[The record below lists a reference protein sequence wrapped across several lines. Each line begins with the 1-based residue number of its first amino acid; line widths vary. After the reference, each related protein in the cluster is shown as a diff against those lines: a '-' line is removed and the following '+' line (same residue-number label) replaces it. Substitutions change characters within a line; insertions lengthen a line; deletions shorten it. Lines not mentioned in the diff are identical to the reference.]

1 MSDRYWSPSSRSALV
16 HHCQTP
22 PPRPRHAAA
31 WAGAAGWRGK
41 QEAAPAVGQWEWIA
55 VGQWR
60 FQYYRAVVDC
70 RRPSVNSNSAKVSV
84 RLSFWGCVKAELRNA
99 TEPQL
104 QKRRRLGSASRK
116 GGGSVSG
123 TGTRTWQPS
132 SGRVRSVRSRVLAR
146 CRSTG
151 RSKSAN
157 KGHERFKRAVADQ
170 RRRRRRA
177 ERERNKGV
185 RKR

>member
-104 QKRRRLGSASRK
+104 KKRRRLGSASRK
-116 GGGSVSG
+116 GGGERLG
-123 TGTRTWQPS
+123 NRDEDLAAFEWPRQERPEPS
-132 SGRVRSVRSRVLAR
+132 ARSMPFDW
-146 CRSTG
+146 
-151 RSKSAN
+151 KI
-157 KGHERFKRAVADQ
+157 
-170 RRRRRRA
+170 
-177 ERERNKGV
+177 
-185 RKR
+185 

>member
-104 QKRRRLGSASRK
+104 KKRRRLGSASRK
-116 GGGSVSG
+116 GGGGASREPGRGPGSLRVAASG
-123 TGTRTWQPS
+123 A
-132 SGRVRSVRSRVLAR
+132 SGAECSLDAVRLEDLRVRI
-146 CRSTG
+146 
-151 RSKSAN
+151 
-157 KGHERFKRAVADQ
+157 KGTKDLRGQWLTNGVEGEEQKERGIK
-170 RRRRRRA
+170 
-177 ERERNKGV
+177 E
-185 RKR
+185 